1 MTKIFFRDVQDVDL
15 FIAGMAERPLSSGGG
30 GYGHGNGSGSR
41 LGPTFSCIVGG
52 QLYAM
57 KYGDRYWYEHGG
69 QAGSFTGAQLSN
81 IRATASLAG
90 LLCQTSA
97 VGAIQ
102 PRPFYLPDSTAGNPL
117 LSCDSYPELDYR
129 LWREEEAVVVEY

>member
-1 MTKIFFRDVQDVDL
+1 MDL
-15 FIAGMAERPLSSGGG
+15 YIAGMAERPL
-30 GYGHGNGSGSR
+30 SGSR

-52 QLYAM
+52 QFYGL

-69 QAGSFTGAQLSN
+69 QAGAFTGAQLAN

-90 LLCQTSA
+90 LLCQSSA

-102 PRPFYLPDSTAGNPL
+102 PAPFYLPNSAEGGNPL
-117 LSCDSYPELDYR
+117 LACDSYPQLDYR
-129 LWREEEAVVVEY
+129 LWREEEEEVMEY